1 MFSITTKLLTIQT
14 DNEELEF
21 KDVMFL
27 VKAYYPND
35 MEAKSV
41 IAVRFFKGK
50 DQQVEG
56 ESEQGSELEIVV
68 SDQPSQQNEAGEVKE
83 YEEVGG
89 KENQIIEVTD
99 SGQVTVQLK
108 ERVRIP

>member
-50 DQQVEG
+50 D
-56 ESEQGSELEIVV
+56 
-68 SDQPSQQNEAGEVKE
+68 
-83 YEEVGG
+83 
-89 KENQIIEVTD
+89 
-99 SGQVTVQLK
+99 
-108 ERVRIP
+108 